1 MKKIKIPTYEIE
13 VEAEPILVHLDD
25 FNEHDIIEYVENVL
39 EYFVSEKRSA
49 PLSVLDEVAQQLK
62 DEFFE
67 GLDFHQLNRLVKN
80 KKQVLEYLE
89 QLVVASHK

>member
-1 MKKIKIPTYEIE
+1 MKTRPYETE
-13 VEAEPILVHLDD
+13 TDPEPIKTPVH
-25 FNEHDIIEYVENVL
+25 
-39 EYFVSEKRSA
+39 KT
-49 PLSVLDEVAQQLK
+49 VLDEIAQQLK

-89 QLVVASHK
+89 QLSVASQK

>member
-1 MKKIKIPTYEIE
+1 MKKKQYTIE
-13 VEAEPILVHLDD
+13 VEADPITVHLDD
-25 FNEHDIIEYVENVL
+25 FNEHDIVEYVENVL

-67 GLDFHQLNRLVKN
+67 GLDFHQLKRLAKN
-80 KKQVLEYLE
+80 KKQVLQYLE
-89 QLVVASHK
+89 QLVVASQK

>member
-1 MKKIKIPTYEIE
+1 MRRKRYTVE
-13 VEAEPILVHLDD
+13 VEPDPITVDLDQFD
-25 FNEHDIIEYVENVL
+25 EDDILEYVENVL

-49 PLSVLDEVAQQLK
+49 PLSVLDEVAEQLK

-89 QLVVASHK
+89 QLTVAS

>member
-1 MKKIKIPTYEIE
+1 MRRKQYSTE
-13 VEAEPILVHLDD
+13 VEPDPITVYLEDFDEDD
-25 FNEHDIIEYVENVL
+25 ILEYVENVL
-39 EYFVSEKRSA
+39 EYSVSGNRPS
-49 PLSVLDEVAQQLK
+49 LNVLDEVAEQLK

-89 QLVVASHK
+89 QLVVASQK